1 MAEPTPPR
9 AEPAGPA
16 GSGGGEAEG
25 TAPTPAAATVGP
37 EPAPA
42 SASAPTTGAAAAVAY
57 ARPVKRDWR
66 GQRPFWGGLLVTLGG
81 AEILFTLR
89 APLPVVLHIGMQGMA
104 GYLVPAV
111 MVLCGVLIIFNPA
124 QRLFYSITAVL
135 ASLASWLTSNLGG
148 FLFGML
154 LGVIGACVTFGWQPD
169 QPLRRGRARR
179 EQRKAEQRAARGR
192 AAGPAGV

>member
-1 MAEPTPPR
+1 MTEPTPPSAR
-9 AEPAGPA
+9 
-16 GSGGGEAEG
+16 GGGGGAEG
-25 TAPTPAAATVGP
+25 TAPTPAAASAGP
-37 EPAPA
+37 GPDVAPAPG
-42 SASAPTTGAAAAVAY
+42 SAPTAGAAAAVAP

-89 APLPVVLHIGMQGMA
+89 APLPVVLHMGMQGIA

-111 MVLCGVLIIFNPA
+111 MVLCGLLIVFNPA
-124 QRLFYSITAVL
+124 QRLFYSFVAVL
-135 ASLASWLTSNLGG
+135 AALGSWLTSNMGG

-154 LGVIGACVTFGWQPD
+154 LGVIGACVTFGWVPD

-179 EQRKAEQRAARGR
+179 ERRRAERRAAGSGE
-192 AAGPAGV
+192 AAGPAGA